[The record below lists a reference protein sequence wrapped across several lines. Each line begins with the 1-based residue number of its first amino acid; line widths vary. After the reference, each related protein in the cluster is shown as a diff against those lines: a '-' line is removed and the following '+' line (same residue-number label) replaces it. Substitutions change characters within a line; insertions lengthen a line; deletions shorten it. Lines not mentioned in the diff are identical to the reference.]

1 MKSILF
7 SIALGFMGVGCA
19 PSNAQDA
26 VPSVYDKADVY
37 SSIYWS
43 DADSGRL
50 GKLKFRL
57 ANVDAPETG
66 SMKQR
71 GGAKCEFER
80 ELGYASKAY
89 IVGFTKDKAIRIVRD
104 YGEDRYGRLVVDLE
118 ADGADV
124 AKAGVAAGHL
134 RDWLHRVL
142 LGLKTKSINTLGC
155 SSKVQPLSLIH
166 ISEPTRPY

>member
-19 PSNAQDA
+19 PSNAQDV
-26 VPSVYDKADVY
+26 VPSVYDKAAIY
-37 SSIYWS
+37 TSIYWS

-80 ELGYASKAY
+80 ERGYESKAY
-89 IVGFTKDKAIRIVRD
+89 IVGFTKGKAIRIVRD
-104 YGEDRYGRLVVDLE
+104 YGEDRYGRSYLMAIVFSLIICL
-118 ADGADV
+118 GLTP
-124 AKAGVAAGHL
+124 KAL
-134 RDWLHRVL
+134 RVL
-142 LGLKTKSINTLGC
+142 KTALIITHG
-155 SSKVQPLSLIH
+155 SS
-166 ISEPTRPY
+166 